1 MNRAHRSSGVKYRHR
16 VLALLFLL
24 SIITYIDRV
33 CISVAG
39 PRMQSD
45 LGMSPEQ
52 FGWVIGL
59 FAIAYAAFEIP
70 SGAMGDRVGPR
81 KVLTRIVI
89 WWSVF
94 TSLTGLAWNYMV
106 LLPVR
111 FLFGAGEAGAYPNSS
126 ASISRWFP
134 TEERA
139 RAHGLV
145 WMASRV
151 GGAVTPFLVIPI
163 QMRFGWRASFFAF
176 GFLGLI
182 WAFFWYRW
190 YRDYPAEMSGVT
202 EEEIKEIGTA
212 PRSAHVSPPWRKV
225 LTHPNLLCIMFMYL
239 TYCYGS
245 FFFLSWMPTY
255 LAKGRGF
262 TEKGLIFGTL
272 PFILGAL
279 ANLAGGFASD
289 ALVRKLGLKWG
300 RRLIGMTGLGASA
313 AFTLATVA
321 STDQYVGL
329 VFLALSYG
337 ASDFMLPTCWAVCL
351 DVGKKYAGAI
361 TGAMNTAGQVGSFVS
376 SVLFG
381 YFVLYSNDWLPAMGL
396 PLTSGIR
403 DFRYDVPLV
412 FMTVMLSISALMWF
426 RIDPTEQLVP
436 EDESVPAKIAQ

>member
-1 MNRAHRSSGVKYRHR
+1 MRSTKVRHR

-39 PRMQSD
+39 PRMQAD
-45 LGMSPEQ
+45 LGMTPAQ
-52 FGWVIGL
+52 FGWVVGV

-70 SGAMGDRVGPR
+70 SGSMGDRIGPR

-94 TSLTGLAWNYMV
+94 TSLTGVAWNYLV
-106 LLPVR
+106 LLPIR

-134 TEERA
+134 MVERA

-151 GGAVTPFLVIPI
+151 GGAISPFLVIPI
-163 QMRFGWRASFFAF
+163 QMAWGWRASFFCF
-176 GFLGLI
+176 GFLGII
-182 WAFFWYRW
+182 WAAVWYWW
-190 YRDYPAEMSGVT
+190 YRDHPTEKPGVSR
-202 EEEIKEIGTA
+202 EEIEEIGAA
-212 PRSAHVSPPWRKV
+212 PAGERHSLPWKIALRRA
-225 LTHPNLLCIMFMYL
+225 NLWYIMLMYF

-255 LAKGRGF
+255 LSAGRGF
-262 TEKGLIFGTL
+262 TEKGLLFATL

-279 ANLAGGFASD
+279 ANLGGGFVSD
-289 ALVRKLGLKWG
+289 RLVRTMGLKWG
-300 RRLIGMTGLGASA
+300 RRTVGIVGLGSA
-313 AFTLATVA
+313 AVFTVA
-321 STDQYVGL
+321 TILSPNPYVGL
-329 VFLALSYG
+329 VFLALSYAG
-337 ASDFMLPTCWAVCL
+337 SDFMLPTAWAVCL
-351 DVGKKYAGAI
+351 DVGKKYAGAV
-361 TGAMNTAGQVGSFVS
+361 TGTMNTAGQVGSFIS

-381 YFVLYSNDWLPAMGL
+381 YFVAYANGWLPALGL
-396 PLTSGIR
+396 PLQNGLR

-412 FMTVMLSISALMWF
+412 PMTVMLAISAALWLK
-426 RIDPTEQLVP
+426 IDPTEQL
-436 EDESVPAKIAQ
+436 IAEEKKVEAVR